1 MYMTKSIRKNRK
13 FIFWLR
19 IVSFSVIIIIVI
31 LGAGVAFI
39 SKNREQ
45 SALFADN
52 VLRPLIGD
60 RAVIGLEGFVFNI
73 QDNINRLY
81 KHKPAA
87 NNYISDVKT
96 LPSVVSV
103 ITPPPN
109 ITPYI
114 DLGNPLSGEGKWKKI
129 EGTDLF
135 TTFIRTDSERPYS
148 VVNLV
153 YVPIKKL
160 SIGVVAGTKYPG
172 GPTFTPG
179 PGMVPSD
186 IQQNAKLI
194 AAFNGGFKEK
204 DGHFGMYADKT
215 TYAPLKKGFATL
227 FIYKDGHVELLSYD
241 GSPLSEN
248 VIAVRQNG
256 FFLVEDGKTSKTTSL
271 GIDWWAGTATGGY
284 VTWRSGIGITGN
296 GDLIYAVGPSLTP
309 TALADA
315 LRLATSKNA
324 MELDINDFWV
334 RFTLFTWNSKNKTYT
349 WSPLTKGL
357 ADGGK
362 EFLHGYEKDFFYIY
376 KK

>member
-1 MYMTKSIRKNRK
+1 MKAVLKSKKSLFWFKITSLIA
-13 FIFWLR
+13 IFF
-19 IVSFSVIIIIVI
+19 VVI
-31 LGAGVAFI
+31 LSGGLVFI
-39 SKNREQ
+39 SKSPEQ

-60 RAVIGLEGFVFNI
+60 KAAIGLEGFVFNI

-87 NNYISDVKT
+87 NNYISNVKT
-96 LPSVVSV
+96 FTTVVSV

-109 ITPYI
+109 VTPYI

-153 YVPIKKL
+153 YAPIKKL
-160 SIGVVAGTKYPG
+160 SIGAVAGTKYPG
-172 GPTFTPG
+172 GSTFIPG
-179 PGMVPSD
+179 SGMVPSD

-204 DGHFGMYADKT
+204 DGHFGMYVDKV

-227 FIYKDGHVELLSYD
+227 FIYKDGHIELSTYD

-248 VIAVRQNG
+248 VIAARQNG

-284 VTWRSGIGITGN
+284 VTWRSGVGVTEN

-334 RFTLFTWNSKNKTYT
+334 RFTLFTWDSKNKTYT